1 MSNQPEWQRVSGE
14 IKYDNPWITVTED
27 QVINPAGNP
36 GIYGKV
42 HFKNL
47 AIGIVPM
54 DDEGNIYFVKQ
65 FRYVLNQYSLEIPE
79 GGGPLHIDPLE
90 SAIKE
95 LKEETGLVA
104 QKWSII
110 LDMHLSNSVSDERSI
125 VYLAENL
132 TQESPDPEETE
143 IFTIHKYHIDVV
155 LNMIDQK
162 EITDAITVAAIL
174 KIKLM
179 MLHKDRP

>member
-1 MSNQPEWQRVSGE
+1 MSTQKEWHKISGE
-14 IKYDNPWITVTED
+14 VKYENPWITVSED

-47 AIGIVPM
+47 AIGVVPM
-54 DDEGNIYFVKQ
+54 DESGCIYFVRQ

-79 GGGPLHIDPLE
+79 GGGPLNIDPLD
-90 SAIKE
+90 SAKKE

-104 QKWSII
+104 SSWIQI

-125 VYLAENL
+125 VYLATGL
-132 TQESPDPEETE
+132 TQGIAEPEETE
-143 IFTIHKYHIDVV
+143 SFTIHKIHIDEV
-155 LNMIDQK
+155 LNMIQRS
-162 EITDAITVAAIL
+162 EITDAITVSAMF

-179 MLHKDRP
+179 MMSNEL

>member
-47 AIGIVPM
+47 AIGIVPV

-79 GGGPLHIDPLE
+79 GGGPLHVDPLE

-155 LNMIDQK
+155 LKMIDQK
-162 EITDAITVAAIL
+162 EITDAITIAAIL

-179 MLHKDRP
+179 MVHKERP

>member
-1 MSNQPEWQRVSGE
+1 MSNLQEWQWVSGE

-27 QVINPAGNP
+27 QVINPAGKP

-47 AIGIVPM
+47 AIGIVPI
-54 DDEGNIYFVKQ
+54 DKEGNIYFVRQ
-65 FRYVLNQYSLEIPE
+65 FRYVLNQYSIEIPE
-79 GGGPLHIDPLE
+79 GGGLLHIDPLE

-95 LKEETGLVA
+95 LKEETGLIA
-104 QKWSII
+104 QNWSII

-132 TQESPDPEETE
+132 TQGTPDPEETE
-143 IFTIHKYHIDVV
+143 SFTNHKYHIDVV
-155 LNMIDQK
+155 LRMIDQK
-162 EITDAITVAAIL
+162 EITDAITIAAIL
-174 KIKLM
+174 KLKLM
-179 MLHKDRP
+179 MLNKQRP